1 MMQNQSKCELGWI
14 GQVNTAVS
22 IIAAGTDSLS
32 PSPSML
38 KKKITRNDISPWVL
52 GSVSIEG
59 T

>member
-1 MMQNQSKCELGWI
+1 MQNQSKCELGWI

-22 IIAAGTDSLS
+22 SIAAGTDSL
-32 PSPSML
+32 PSFTFDVE
-38 KKKITRNDISPWVL
+38 KKVTRNDISPWVL